1 MSWTRTLCACA
12 ALAFAASGCA
22 NLLTS
27 RAINKFSEGYA
38 EGDVE
43 QLRKVT
49 SERFERQALRL
60 PEAGDDLKVLN
71 LPKGKV
77 TVLKTVDLEENKR
90 HVTVQIGDSDS
101 SKKTLE
107 YDLVRPEGRIQ
118 WVVDDVF
125 VTQSKGRKHG
135 NVTKS
140 VTEQMDLLL
149 SVREFIAAWKSGTRE
164 EVLAVSN
171 DEMRAALDPLPPS
184 YLNQITKDA
193 IEGVSLKS
201 MRPEAQIDEDRAIVK
216 LSRSRGALMISLT
229 RKDDRWLVT
238 DVAADAKPGETT
250 ASVRVMAG
258 AIQTAVKFL
267 EAYGQSD
274 LAGLAAVSEP
284 AFDKKLAGADLS
296 TVPIPVAAMLAT
308 KYEYLHHGNSVDVVL
323 PTGTNKYVISLSRE
337 ADEKKQRLH
346 KSHDYRVSEVTLY
359 EAGSN
364 EIKRLSSIFTAH
376 AVVEVFADALIAR
389 DRARLLALSTQDFND
404 RAWVPAGDII
414 LQAIPMPEIEAAP
427 PKIVTTVYQGSVTEV
442 TVSQGGRALTYMLT
456 SGRNGLQ
463 VDDVL
468 LPVTGRPNSLKE
480 NIELLTPL
488 YGFALGMQHHD
499 IELLKKTSAAGM
511 IRMVWAHADSVPNIG
526 LRTDEY
532 LLMPVKSIKSG
543 DDRSLVELTDG
554 TRTARVVLVHENR
567 RLVVQNVQFEAGKG
581 AGQQKEL
588 LQAMREVV
596 GRRNSLIVGPNP
608 IASGDRVNA
617 NNSDRILQTGV
628 DDATPGESGVIQ
640 LEYQPQ
646 AHPQPR
652 TDPFSNQ

>member
-27 RAINKFSEGYA
+27 RAIDSFSEGYA

-43 QLRKVT
+43 QLRQVT

-60 PEAGDDLKVLN
+60 PEAGNDLKVLN

-77 TVLKTVDLEENKR
+77 TVLKTEDLEENKR
-90 HVTVQIGDSDS
+90 HVTVQVGESDS

-107 YDLVRPEGRIQ
+107 YHLVRPEGRFQ

-125 VTQSKGRKHG
+125 VTQNKGSKHG
-135 NVTKS
+135 KVTKS

-149 SVREFIAAWKSGTRE
+149 SVREFVTAWKSGTRE
-164 EVLAVSN
+164 EVLAVTN
-171 DEMRAALDPLPPS
+171 DEMRTALDPLPPT

-193 IEGVSLKS
+193 VEGVSLKS

-216 LSRSRGALMISLT
+216 LPRSRGALMISLS

-238 DVAADAKPGETT
+238 DIAADAKPGETT

-267 EAYGQSD
+267 EAYGKND
-274 LAGLAAVSEP
+274 LEGIAAVSEP
-284 AFDKKLAGADLS
+284 AFDRKLAGADLT
-296 TVPIPVAAMLAT
+296 TVAIPVAAMLAT
-308 KYEYLHHGNSVDVVL
+308 KYEYLHHGDSVDVVI
-323 PTGTNKYVISLSRE
+323 PTGTNKYVISLGRE

-346 KSHDYRVSEVTLY
+346 KSQLYRVSEVTLY

-364 EIKRLSSIFTAH
+364 EVKRLSSIFTAH

-389 DRARLLALSTQDFND
+389 DRARLLALSTEDFNN
-404 RAWVPAGDII
+404 RAWIPAGDVI
-414 LQAIPMPEIEAAP
+414 LQAIPLPEIEAAP
-427 PKIVTTVYQGSVTEV
+427 PKIATTVYQGSVTEV
-442 TVSQGGRALTYMLT
+442 TVSQGGRALTYML
-456 SGRNGLQ
+456 SSSRSGLQ

-511 IRMVWAHADSVPNIG
+511 TRVVWAHADHVPNIG
-526 LRTDEY
+526 VRTDEY
-532 LLMPVKSIKSG
+532 LLLPVKSIKKG
-543 DDRSLVELTDG
+543 DDRSLVELSDG

-581 AGQQKEL
+581 PGQQLEL

-596 GRRNSLIVGPNP
+596 GRRNSLVIGSSPIPN
-608 IASGDRVNA
+608 GDGLDMDADGGV
-617 NNSDRILQTGV
+617 LQTRGPKSP
-628 DDATPGESGVIQ
+628 PGQSGIIQ
-640 LEYQPQ
+640 LNY
-646 AHPQPR
+646 QPR
-652 TDPFSNQ
+652 TNPSPNQ